1 MAKLYGVGV
10 GPGDSELMTLKA
22 VKILESADVVAVP
35 VTGSTRTA
43 FDIAK
48 EYIDK
53 NKVMEC
59 FIPMTRDK
67 TALDA
72 AYGKVIKDIEKQLS
86 AGKSVAFITLGDPAV
101 YSTYTRIGAAA
112 AADGFETEMIPAVT
126 SFCAAAAK
134 FNAPL
139 CEGSKPLFVIPADCA
154 DISILL
160 KLDGKKAIMK
170 AGGKFGEIKSLLNEN
185 GLLDTAKMAEKCGMD
200 GEMLYTDLSFADENK
215 SYFSV
220 IIAGNEQ

>member
-22 VKILESADVVAVP
+22 VRILESADTVAVP

-72 AYGKVIKDIEKQLS
+72 AYGKVIKDIEEQLS

-101 YSTYTRIGAAA
+101 YSTYTRIGAAVA
-112 AADGFETEMIPAVT
+112 KDGFETEMIPAVT

-134 FNAPL
+134 FNMPL
-139 CEGSKPLFVIPADCA
+139 CEGSKPLFVIPAECA
-154 DISILL
+154 DISNLL

-170 AGGKFGEIKSLLNEN
+170 AGGRLGEIKELLAEN

-200 GEMLYTDLSFADENK
+200 GEMLYNDLSAADENK